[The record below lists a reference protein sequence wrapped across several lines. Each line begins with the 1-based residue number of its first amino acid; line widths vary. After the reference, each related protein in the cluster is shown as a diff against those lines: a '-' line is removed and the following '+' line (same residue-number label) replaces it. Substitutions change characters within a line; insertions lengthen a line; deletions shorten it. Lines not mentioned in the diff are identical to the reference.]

1 MKHVTDL
8 LKTLSENL
16 TAKAVANAVMATP
29 VSAGDFHV
37 VPLCEISIGI
47 GSGGGQGISEGDDKG
62 EGVGKGTGGGA
73 GGGAKVRPVA
83 ALVVDND
90 GVRLERLG

>member
-8 LKTLSENL
+8 LQTLSENL
-16 TAKAVANAVMATP
+16 TGKAIANAVMATP
-29 VSAGDFHV
+29 ISAGDFHV

-47 GSGGGQGISEGDDKG
+47 GSGGGQGTSEGDENG
-62 EGVGKGTGGGA
+62 EGVGHGKGGGA
-73 GGGAKVRPVA
+73 GGGVNVRPVA
-83 ALVVDND
+83 TLVVDND